1 MKWTIST
8 YSLFLA
14 NGAESTHYRNESR
27 WNPIQRLS
35 IFQIKFNEVHRICL
49 SYGKQS
55 ANFDIDEP
63 WGSLPNAI
71 EVEKLSKS
79 QDRNVSEK
87 ERTKEN
93 PVKSTAKFRK
103 NNRLKENKPSEAECL
118 PTFTVPV
125 HCNASTKIKIDPV
138 EEKKGKIGLSTD
150 MFPHSKKDEVKEEE
164 EWEKKQQQRK
174 EETEWSQRNGK
185 KRRQQQDGGGGGD
198 LLHPFRP
205 SARHHRRRPFRG
217 HLFFLDPRHWFVCV
231 TRGGEWGERE
241 REREMQRRSS
251 ETTYKSISF
260 TQNRQVRGKE
270 NPSKRIAFIKITT
283 DYIIKNEMLEY
294 LRRGGGRNTYRWLVS
309 I

>member
-1 MKWTIST
+1 MELFWRTLWTEKKTRSVDGNPPILHSAKLT
-8 YSLFLA
+8 NTKKATIFLR
-14 NGAESTHYRNESR
+14 NLSTHSSR
-27 WNPIQRLS
+27 SAAGFYCNPFVDEVDHFHLFAIFSEWRRIDPLPKRISVKSYSPFRLS

-164 EWEKKQQQRK
+164 EWEKNNN
-174 EETEWSQRNGK
+174 NGK
-185 KRRQQQDGGGGGD
+185 
-198 LLHPFRP
+198 
-205 SARHHRRRPFRG
+205 RRPNEAKETG
-217 HLFFLDPRHWFVCV
+217 KKGDNNKMAAAVATCCIHSVHLPVIIVAGRFAAICFFLILAIDLF
-231 TRGGEWGERE
+231 
-241 REREMQRRSS
+241 
-251 ETTYKSISF
+251 
-260 TQNRQVRGKE
+260 
-270 NPSKRIAFIKITT
+270 A
-283 DYIIKNEMLEY
+283 
-294 LRRGGGRNTYRWLVS
+294 
-309 I
+309 

>member
-241 REREMQRRSS
+241 RERERCNGEVLKRLTNRSAS
-251 ETTYKSISF
+251 HRTARYVEKKIHP
-260 TQNRQVRGKE
+260 KE
-270 NPSKRIAFIKITT
+270 LHSLK
-283 DYIIKNEMLEY
+283 
-294 LRRGGGRNTYRWLVS
+294 
-309 I
+309 